1 MGSVLGTCLPG
12 GILEVL
18 PGFYKYCW
26 LANQKQSVIYK
37 RGVTRVPNSSVCQVS
52 LGDFTMPAID

>member
-12 GILEVL
+12 RILEVL

-26 LANQKQSVIYK
+26 FANQKQSVIYK
-37 RGVTRVPNSSVCQVS
+37 RSVTRVPNSSVCHVS
-52 LGDFTMPAID
+52 LGDFTLPAVD